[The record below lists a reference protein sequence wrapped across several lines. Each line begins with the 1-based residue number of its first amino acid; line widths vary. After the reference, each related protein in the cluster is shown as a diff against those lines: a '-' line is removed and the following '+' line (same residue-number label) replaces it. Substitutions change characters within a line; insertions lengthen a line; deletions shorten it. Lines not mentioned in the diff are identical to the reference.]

1 MEYIRLVA
9 PFCAFK
15 KRIEDTLFM
24 EDFGNNLED
33 SYAYPDEL
41 TESIITNGHYEPI
54 ALLLTWPT
62 IWTPFLK
69 SRL

>member
-15 KRIEDTLFM
+15 KRIEATLFT
-24 EDFGNNLED
+24 EDVGNNLED

-41 TESIITNGHYEPI
+41 TESIITNGH
-54 ALLLTWPT
+54 
-62 IWTPFLK
+62 
-69 SRL
+69 